1 MLRVRYLRYMGVKS
15 VRYSNVSFVV
25 IENPGETEIK
35 YLRRYYP
42 FNPLN
47 LEDYLTKTQR
57 PKIEEYR
64 HYIHAVL
71 DFPYFK
77 GDLAENNNGIASLI
91 AAPAKG
97 LKTLLTQDTMS
108 EETSPQTLPPRN
120 NIEQI
125 YLSEASFF
133 IGVEYVVVLHE
144 GNLPPINHLFERC
157 QKTLAMR
164 KKYMANG
171 SGFLFYS
178 LIDGLV
184 DYCMPILDKIT
195 SDLEKVDREILSS
208 RKEEVV
214 AHISRTRRNLVLFHT
229 MIKPTIPLF
238 GNLRE
243 GKIERLNKELT
254 QYWGNLFDHLQRIV
268 DGLDDAREL
277 IEGLAT
283 SHESVLTFR
292 TNEIVRFLTII
303 TAVAFPFVVV
313 NNLYSMNIV
322 GLPYATAPWIV
333 WALFGVILLSGCL
346 IMLYFK
352 SRNWL

>member
-1 MLRVRYLRYMGVKS
+1 MGVKS
-15 VRYSNVSFVV
+15 VQYNKLSFVV

-64 HYIHAVL
+64 HYVHAVL

-77 GDLAENNNGIASLI
+77 GSSEETNGITSLI
-91 AAPAKG
+91 TAPVKG
-97 LKTLLTQDTMS
+97 LKMLLTPTTIADDTS
-108 EETSPQTLPPRN
+108 TPATPLPPRN
-120 NIEQI
+120 VIEQI
-125 YLSEASFF
+125 YLAEVSFF
-133 IGVEYVVVLHE
+133 IGNEYVVILHE
-144 GNLPPINHLFERC
+144 GNLPSINHLFERC

-164 KKYMANG
+164 KKYMSSG

-178 LIDGLV
+178 LLDALV
-184 DYCMPILDKIT
+184 DYCMPIMDKIA

-229 MIKPTIPLF
+229 MVKPTIPLF
-238 GNLRE
+238 ANLRE
-243 GKIERLNKELT
+243 GKIERLNNELT

-268 DGLDDAREL
+268 DSLDDAREL

-292 TNEIVRFLTII
+292 TNEIVRFLTVL
-303 TAVAFPFVVV
+303 TAIAFPFVII
-313 NNLYSMNIV
+313 NNLYSMNVV
-322 GLPYATAPWIV
+322 GLPFATQPWIV
-333 WALFGVILLSGCL
+333 WALFGVIFLSGCL
-346 IMLYFK
+346 MILLFK
-352 SRNWL
+352 LRNWL